1 MIARPKQQ
9 YFRSRKHLMNVAS
22 LPCQNCYIEGQT
34 QAAHSNWVD
43 LGGKARGLKASDEYT
58 AALCQSCH
66 IEIDS
71 GARLTKEQRRNLWV
85 MAWQK
90 TVAKL
95 KGQGKWPDE
104 LP

>member
-1 MIARPKQQ
+1 MIARPKQH
-9 YFRSRKHLMNVAS
+9 YFRSRTHLMNVAS

-66 IEIDS
+66 QQIDS
-71 GARLTKEQRRNLWV
+71 GAKLTKEQRRELWT

-90 TVAKL
+90 TMNRL
-95 KGQGKWPDE
+95 KSSGQWPDH